1 VPHLLHR
8 CSFPSAASRTTDK
21 KEVSTWPGLQY
32 LLNLKTHWS
41 PELKATQARR
51 PERKE
56 ESREKYPKIIHL
68 AKINLEISI
77 STYKNH
83 KTQMPESQHKNTIN
97 NSQRN
102 MNTWEPR
109 YPTVTKPGYSNTAR
123 AQENDLKSNL
133 KKMIDALQ
141 EKNQ

>member
-1 VPHLLHR
+1 
-8 CSFPSAASRTTDK
+8 
-21 KEVSTWPGLQY
+21 
-32 LLNLKTHWS
+32 
-41 PELKATQARR
+41 
-51 PERKE
+51 
-56 ESREKYPKIIHL
+56 
-68 AKINLEISI
+68 
-77 STYKNH
+77 
-83 KTQMPESQHKNTIN
+83 MPESQHKNTIN